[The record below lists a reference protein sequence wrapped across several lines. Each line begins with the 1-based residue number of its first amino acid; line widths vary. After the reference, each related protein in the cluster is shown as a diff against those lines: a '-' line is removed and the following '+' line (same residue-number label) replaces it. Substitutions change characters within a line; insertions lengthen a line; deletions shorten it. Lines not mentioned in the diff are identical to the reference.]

1 MSALKWLADRAGNPI
16 TILSTELDGVPNG
29 GTVLSGPI
37 ENSVSQDLYADFALT
52 VGFQSAPSFGYG
64 IELYIVR
71 SLDGVVFDDTT
82 GNAPPMAGYGDIFP
96 VRSQMNSQT
105 IIVPMIELPPTTF
118 KILIKNNTGQAMAL
132 TNNVLKGFFYKR
144 AVV

>member
-71 SLDGVVFDDTT
+71 SLDGVVFDQKIVVRA
-82 GNAPPMAGYGDIFP
+82 GAPNDDPILVWSSNKVAFDDHAP
-96 VRSQMNSQT
+96 VYQA
-105 IIVPMIELPPTTF
+105 VYIET
-118 KILIKNNTGQAMAL
+118 
-132 TNNVLKGFFYKR
+132 VL
-144 AVV
+144 